1 MNDELKALYEEMATL
16 VANMQTYLD
25 EHEDAEGNLPEED
38 AAAYDKMDKKLVALK
53 KKIDRQEKISQ
64 ANAFLSEPVNKPR
77 AILEQPGTVF
87 SFGDDKTKTVRAS
100 AEYKKSMIR
109 ALKTRFRKVNNLLE
123 ESTAT
128 QGGFLV
134 PTEWDSR
141 LIETLE
147 EENVIRNLGTRIITE
162 GEHKINIVASKP
174 AATWVAEG
182 QPLTFS
188 NAAFA
193 QKTLDAYKLG
203 VGIQVTN
210 ELLADN
216 AFDLESYIIN
226 QFGQA
231 LANAEED
238 AFINGSGT
246 NQPTGFLTTLAA
258 DPTTYITTTGANI
271 SPDDIINLEYSLKR
285 PYRRNAAFL
294 CNDSTLAAL
303 RKLKDTTQN
312 YLWTPSFVQ
321 GEADRLLGY
330 PIYTT
335 PYFPTAQSGEFAI
348 AFGDFSY
355 YQVADRGT
363 RTVNELRELYAIQD
377 ISAFVMFERVDGV
390 LIQNEAVRALK
401 IK

>member
-1 MNDELKALYEEMATL
+1 MNEELKSLYEEMAKL
-16 VANMQTYLD
+16 VADMQTYLD
-25 EHEDAEGNLPEED
+25 EHEDEEGELPAEEAEV
-38 AAAYDKMDKKLVALK
+38 YDKMDKKLNALR
-53 KKIDRQEKISQ
+53 KKIDRQEKING

-77 AILEQPGTVF
+77 AILEQPGAG
-87 SFGDDKTKTVRAS
+87 FGGNNSKTVRAS
-100 AEYKKSMIR
+100 AEYKQAMIK
-109 ALKTRFRKVNNLLE
+109 ALRTNFRQVKNLLE

-141 LIETLE
+141 LIETLD
-147 EENVIRNLGTRIITE
+147 EENVIRKLGTQIITE

-174 AATWVAEG
+174 AASWISEG

-188 NAAFA
+188 NTAFA

-210 ELLADN
+210 ELLQDN
-216 AFDLESYIIN
+216 IFDLESYIIN

-231 LANAEED
+231 IANAEED
-238 AFINGSGT
+238 AFINGTGS

-258 DPTTYITTTGANI
+258 DTSTFITTTGASI
-271 SPDDIINLEYSLKR
+271 SADDVITLEYSLKR
-285 PYRRNAAFL
+285 PYRRNAVFI
-294 CNDSTLAAL
+294 CNDSTLAIL
-303 RKLKDTTQN
+303 RKFKDSTQN
-312 YLWTPSFVQ
+312 YLWTPSFIQ
-321 GEADRLLGY
+321 GEPDRLLGY

-335 PYFPTAQSGEFAI
+335 PYFPAAQSGEFAI

-363 RTVNELRELYAIQD
+363 RSVHELRELYAVQD
-377 ISAFVMFERVDGV
+377 ITAFMMLERVDGV

-401 IK
+401 VK